1 MTVAILEGMFLL
13 RAIFYAFPI
22 AVVGVGI
29 WLFNRVS
36 DLSLADDRSAMVCAI
51 REPVGYLNPALPQKG
66 VTREITNLVFEPTLI
81 RDDELIIRPN
91 LIDSWSFQTV
101 VVIRSESEEAAGETE
116 AMIRSGEFLGGNL
129 KVLSIDRRESV
140 LTVGLEG
147 FEGGLT
153 KKLIGNIDPALLG
166 DYLLVK
172 LILRDSIAVSFET
185 FLKASVEKTQIKMLE
200 YEGDSTVSLF
210 LKGDTDLFLRE
221 LELYYESNR
230 SLDPEIDVVGTQC
243 YTSYHE
249 MTLNLRTD
257 VRWHDGVRFGADDV
271 LFSYNQFT
279 SPNSPLPLAN
289 SFWFVE
295 DLIRVDDYTLTILCS
310 DEPNM
315 MLESWEKLPIV
326 PAHLFSEMKK
336 PEESLQFFA
345 RPVGNGPYRFVERRR
360 DGGCVLEVNENYFR
374 EPPLE
379 KRLVYEKA
387 GSLESIL
394 LAIRSNRLHVIV
406 PDERFVKWT
415 ERNPGMVKEV
425 PCLARYQHFVAWNL
439 DSEPFDNIS
448 VRNALAKGVDLKRV
462 RRDSINQFQQPS
474 ESLFYPGVPYCD
486 EEMLLPLHD
495 PGEAARI
502 LDEAGYPLKKGE
514 SIRVDASGAQFS
526 FKLTVN
532 EGNPDHLYF
541 AEELVAQWSALGVKV
556 EVDPV
561 SREVMMSE
569 RLATRDF
576 DALILNWELPLE
588 RDRYTT
594 WHSSGIGNGSN
605 LFGLRN
611 QIVDETVTKLRYE
624 EDLIHVK
631 RLTSRLQKE
640 IADLQPCLFIGDSG
654 RLITVRDDSLEVT
667 REGVGGEPIVQRLG
681 VGKAGLERSRPWW
694 VRKNIV
700 EEEPLPVNP

>member
-1 MTVAILEGMFLL
+1 MFLL
-13 RAIFYAFPI
+13 RAILYAFPI
-22 AVVGVGI
+22 ALVGVGI
-29 WLFNRVS
+29 WMFNRVS
-36 DLSLADDRSAMVCAI
+36 DLSLSDDRSAMVCAI
-51 REPVGYLNPALPQKG
+51 REPVGYLDPAIPQKG
-66 VTREITNLVFEPTLI
+66 ITREITNLIFEPTLI

-91 LIDSWSFQTV
+91 LIDAWSFRTV
-101 VVIRSESEEAAGETE
+101 VVVRCASEEAAGEAE
-116 AMIRSGEFLGGNL
+116 AMIRSGEFLGGGL
-129 KVLSIDRRESV
+129 TARGVDRNETV

-153 KKLIGNIDPALLG
+153 KKLIGNIDPVLLG

-172 LILRDSIAVSFET
+172 LSLRDSVAVSFET

-200 YEGDSTVSLF
+200 YEGDSTVNIF

-230 SLDPEIDVVGTQC
+230 SLDPEIDVVGKQC
-243 YTSYHE
+243 YTSFHE
-249 MTLNLRTD
+249 MELKLRSD

-279 SPNSPLPLAN
+279 STGSSLPLAN

-295 DLIRVDDYTLTILCS
+295 DLVRVDDFTLKVQCN
-310 DEPNM
+310 DEPTT
-315 MLESWEKLPIV
+315 MLESWEKLPII
-326 PAHLFSEMKK
+326 PAHLFAEMKK
-336 PEESLQFFA
+336 PEEALQFFA
-345 RPVGNGPYRFVERRR
+345 GPVGNGPYRFVRRRR
-360 DGGCVLEVNENYFR
+360 DGGVELEANENYFR

-379 KRLVYEKA
+379 KQLVYEKA
-387 GSLESIL
+387 GSLESVL
-394 LAIRSNRLHVIV
+394 LAIRSNSLHLIV

-415 ERNPGMVKEV
+415 ERNPGMVKSV

-439 DSEPFDNIS
+439 DSEPFGEIS
-448 VRNALAKGVDLKRV
+448 VRNALARGIDLKRV
-462 RRDSINQFQQPS
+462 RRDSIDQFQQPT
-474 ESLFYPGVPYCD
+474 ESLFYPAAPYCD
-486 EEMLLPLHD
+486 EKMLLPQYA
-495 PGEAARI
+495 PEEAGRI
-502 LDEAGYPLKKGE
+502 LDEAGYTLKEGE
-514 SIRVDASGAQFS
+514 PIRTDADGTPFS

-541 AEELVAQWSALGVKV
+541 AEELAAQWAALGVKV
-556 EVDPV
+556 EIDPV

-569 RLATRDF
+569 RLATREF

-611 QIVDETVTKLRYE
+611 QLVDETVTKLRYE
-624 EDLIHVK
+624 EDNIHVK

-640 IADLQPCLFIGDSG
+640 IADLQPCFFIGDSG
-654 RLITVRDDSLEVT
+654 RLITVRAESLEVI

-681 VGKAGLERSRPWW
+681 VGKAGLERSRSWW
-694 VRKNIV
+694 VRKGSV
-700 EEEPLPVNP
+700 KEELPLIDP